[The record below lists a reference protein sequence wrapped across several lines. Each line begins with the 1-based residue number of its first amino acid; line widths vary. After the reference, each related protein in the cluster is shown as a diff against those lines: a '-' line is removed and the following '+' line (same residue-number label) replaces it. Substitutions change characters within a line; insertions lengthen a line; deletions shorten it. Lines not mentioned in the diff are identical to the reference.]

1 MPWTESQEPSVRS
14 RGWLITLVT
23 SSKLSVPSF
32 PYLKNYKEDGLILR
46 HAMITGNHNSESE
59 ILVLFLNW
67 VRSCIVSKGRLKTK
81 NICTER
87 TSWLLSVVV
96 SRNVHCLKWKIRH
109 VERKETGKQY
119 SFFKTLTTLPKD
131 LQLLASSEQ
140 TLLNYCW

>member
-1 MPWTESQEPSVRS
+1 MPWTESQEPSVHS

-46 HAMITGNHNSESE
+46 QAMITGNHKSESE

-67 VRSCIVSKGRLKTK
+67 VRPCIVSKGRLKTK
-81 NICTER
+81 NIHTER

-96 SRNVHCLKWKIRH
+96 SRTVHCVKWKIWH

-119 SFFKTLTTLPKD
+119 SFFETLTTLPKD

-140 TLLNYCW
+140 TLLNYC